1 MSEQRSPEELLAEL
15 GRSVIP
21 MEEHDVVEERRA
33 RVVSRI
39 ARTIRTTSEART
51 RTRRRA
57 RIFGALAAAAAVVVL
72 LFGAAHFSSTSAPTE
87 VAASVHG
94 VAEGVVVSH
103 AGSSAVVASGSEQ
116 RLGSGDELSTLAA
129 AEAKLELDSGAVV
142 QLAKS
147 THLTLQH
154 VGSRPEVIHLALGRV
169 SVRVP
174 HLGPKG
180 RFVVTTPDAEVTV
193 HGTAFS
199 VEVTPAGTRVEVSEG
214 EVGVRHGSEHVVLHP
229 GDSWTSSAKSAAKTD
244 IKAAPVSASPA
255 AKKLPAAVA
264 KTPKP
269 KTPPSKPASKPAQG
283 GVAAALGGSAADQQK
298 NQTDLPEQNRL
309 FSAAVAARKSGN
321 DARALGLLDQ
331 LLSRYPNG
339 PLAPEARVERF
350 RCLASMGRKNEAA
363 KEARRY
369 LLEHGDGAARDEARA
384 VAIPDGN

>member
-1 MSEQRSPEELLAEL
+1 MSERRPEELLAEL

-33 RVVSRI
+33 RVVSHI
-39 ARTIRTTSEART
+39 ARTIRTTSETRVRARRRT
-51 RTRRRA
+51 RV
-57 RIFGALAAAAAVVVL
+57 FGALAAAAAVLVL
-72 LFGAAHFSSTSAPTE
+72 VLGVARLSSTTAPTD

-94 VAEGVVVSH
+94 VEDGVVVSH
-103 AGSSAVVASGSEQ
+103 AGSSAVVGAGIEQ
-116 RLGSGDELSTLAA
+116 RLGSGDELSTLAK

-169 SVRVP
+169 FVHVP
-174 HLGPKG
+174 HLGPTG

-199 VEVTPAGTRVEVSEG
+199 VEVTSAGTRVVVSEG
-214 EVGVRHGSEHVVLHP
+214 EVGVRHGKDVAVLHP
-229 GDSWTSSAKSAAKTD
+229 GDSWTSTSGTAAKAD
-244 IKAAPVSASPA
+244 LEAAPASTAAAPEPPA
-255 AKKLPAAVA
+255 ELA

-269 KTPPSKPASKPAQG
+269 KPPPSKPASKPAQ
-283 GVAAALGGSAADQQK
+283 VAAAGGSAADQQQK
-298 NQTDLPEQNRL
+298 QTDLPEQNRL
-309 FSAAVAARKSGN
+309 FSAAVAARKSGD
-321 DARALGLLDQ
+321 DARALSLLDQ

-339 PLAPEARVERF
+339 LLAPEARVERF
-350 RCLASMGRKNEAA
+350 RCLSSMGKKNEAA

-384 VAIPDGN
+384 VAIPNGN